1 MRSLF
6 ATILITASTLAL
18 APVSAQPAPPI
29 NDRFP
34 HNDVTRQLASPTGD
48 LQASIKALQTTL
60 TELQQLALQTKQAH
74 WNVSGTLFYPLHE
87 LLQEHY
93 TGISKY
99 SDECAER
106 LLAIGVSSDGRAA
119 NIVRNSQIPE
129 YPGGFT
135 DDAAVIKWFTV
146 TYLTAD
152 RVTQAGIQA
161 TQKTDPTTSNLLQEI
176 DNALSKYQWQMRA
189 HLQETTTDANRGQ
202 DIGAPSA
209 RAPALAGPPP
219 SFK

>member
-1 MRSLF
+1 MRVV
-6 ATILITASTLAL
+6 LAVLLL
-18 APVSAQPAPPI
+18 AAVPASAQSAA
-29 NDRFP
+29 RYP
-34 HNDVTRQLASPTGD
+34 HNDVSRQLASKTGD
-48 LQASIKALQTTL
+48 LAASIKALQSTL

-87 LLQEHY
+87 LLQDHY

-99 SDECAER
+99 ADECAER

-119 NIVRNSQIPE
+119 TIVRTSQIPE

-135 DDAAVIKWFTV
+135 GDAAVIKWFTV

-152 RVTQAGIQA
+152 RVTQAGIRA
-161 TQKTDPTTSNLLQEI
+161 TEKTDPTTSNLLQEI

-189 HLQETTTDANRGQ
+189 HLQETPTDPNTGA
-202 DIGAPSA
+202 DIGAP
-209 RAPALAGPPP
+209 RAASPPIGGP
-219 SFK
+219 SN